1 MQIKGIYVQVKGN
14 TSVDNYFANS
24 GQYAKAASN
33 GKGFREVG
41 IAWEKAKIQVR
52 CMMENA
58 LGDKIENGRE
68 FIIRQDSQMAY

>member
-14 TSVDNYFANS
+14 IFVDNYFVNF
-24 GQYAKAASN
+24 GQYVKVVFN

-41 IAWEKAKIQVR
+41 IVWEKVKIQVR
-52 CMMENA
+52 CMMENV

-68 FIIRQDSQMAY
+68 FIIRQDSQMVY